1 MNIVLSKLAFY
12 SFSFNKQDFECVEDG
27 KDRGKNVRE
36 KARHLSTLLRD
47 EERLHEER
55 TKALLARDRLMH
67 GGLGTTAS
75 AGDSPV
81 KYGVPPSGR
90 SSYPIGYSGS
100 NYFEK
105 GTLPSSKCI
114 YVFF

>member
-1 MNIVLSKLAFY
+1 M
-12 SFSFNKQDFECVEDG
+12 
-27 KDRGKNVRE
+27 
-36 KARHLSTLLRD
+36 STLLRD

-90 SSYPIGYSGS
+90 SSYPIGYSSS

-114 YVFF
+114 YVVFFKFYRQTYILLGRKCPNKIYELV